1 MSGCTNQTPALT
13 QAHRFDL
20 ASLAKKPMFAAA
32 ACIVLANRRT
42 NEFLDNETI
51 AKAEATA
58 GRAVLEAIAAF
69 PLDPKVP
76 AFALR
81 STHPVAG
88 DHEQRLVRVAPGVQA
103 AHHGISDGVR
113 CVLAQLAVKGAGERD
128 L

>member
-1 MSGCTNQTPALT
+1 
-13 QAHRFDL
+13 
-20 ASLAKKPMFAAA
+20 MFAAA

-76 AFALR
+76 ACALHA
-81 STHPVAG
+81 THPVAG

-103 AHHGISDGVR
+103 AHHGISDGVQMR
-113 CVLAQLAVKGAGERD
+113 SGSAGGEGSGRRGICKAI
-128 L
+128 